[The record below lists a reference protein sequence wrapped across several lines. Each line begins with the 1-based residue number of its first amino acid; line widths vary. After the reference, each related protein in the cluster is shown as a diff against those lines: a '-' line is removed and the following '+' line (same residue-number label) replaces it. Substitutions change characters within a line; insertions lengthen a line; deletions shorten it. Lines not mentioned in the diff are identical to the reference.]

1 MQGPPTPGPAHA
13 RPRPLPRA
21 LLPADRAPAQSS
33 RLLGGA
39 GDKMSVPGPYQAA
52 PGPSAPTAPPSYEE
66 TVAVNGYYPTPPAPV
81 PGPTTGLVA
90 GPDGKGMSPPSYYT
104 QPGPVPNANAI
115 AVQTVYV
122 QQPVTFFD
130 RPVQMCCPS
139 CSKMIVTQLSYNAG
153 ALTWLSCGS
162 LCLLGCVAGCCFIP
176 FCVDALQDVDHYCPN
191 CKALLGTYKRL

>member
-1 MQGPPTPGPAHA
+1 MA
-13 RPRPLPRA
+13 
-21 LLPADRAPAQSS
+21 S
-33 RLLGGA
+33 
-39 GDKMSVPGPYQAA
+39 KMSAPGPYQATA
-52 PGPSAPTAPPSYEE
+52 GPSAMPTAPPSYEE
-66 TVAVNGYYPTPPAPV
+66 TVGVNSYYPTPPAPM
-81 PGPTTGLVA
+81 PGPATGLIT

-104 QPGPVPNANAI
+104 QPLPVPNANASMY
-115 AVQTVYV
+115 VTQVTKPVDPEVEDNSKTVYV
-122 QQPVTFFD
+122 QQPVSFFD

-162 LCLLGCVAGCCFIP
+162 LCLLGCIAGCCFIP